1 MHAFLQL
8 APVRA
13 RAAMAARR
21 RPRRLSRRG
30 TAKAAPRPMAAL
42 LEVRRPMSA
51 DLICATDE
59 TSCRCEA
66 ARWRPRKPLRIPR
79 RIKRGGVG
87 VPPVLAG
94 SNLSGRRFDTPARH
108 HRTFARRGFLRL
120 RRCGSPT
127 RHGRSIPQTVRHDPA
142 VLRQLGHHGLVE
154 RDVLLSA
161 AIRAGMDAQ
170 LFTELLTGAEA
181 GVEVE

>member
-30 TAKAAPRPMAAL
+30 TAKAAPRPLAAP

-87 VPPVLAG
+87 VPPILAG

-120 RRCGSPT
+120 RRCGFADTSWPVNSADCPARSRRSPPAWPSRPCGARCSAQRCHPR
-127 RHGRSIPQTVRHDPA
+127 RHGRPA
-142 VLRQLGHHGLVE
+142 LH
-154 RDVLLSA
+154 
-161 AIRAGMDAQ
+161 RAPYGR
-170 LFTELLTGAEA
+170 
-181 GVEVE
+181 